1 MGYRLGGMNIAEI
14 ANETAGLTLEQKR
27 RFLARLAFE
36 LTIAARDTYVP
47 GWEEIAAPRQLRGF
61 NEMQH
66 LVTSNLL
73 EILGTGKDD
82 IWVLQG
88 IADLARGAGIT
99 TEVAYPARVPFGA
112 SC

>member
-1 MGYRLGGMNIAEI
+1 MNIAEI

-47 GWEEIAAPRQLRGF
+47 GSEEIAAPRQLRGF

-66 LVTSNLL
+66 LVTSNLF

-82 IWVLQG
+82 IWVLPG
-88 IADLARGAGIT
+88 IADLARGQVLGLKWPT
-99 TEVAYPARVPFGA
+99 PARLPFGA